1 MEINLLVFG
10 QIADIT
16 GKQNR
21 KVSGVQTTDELK
33 QKLESEYAALKS
45 VSYSI
50 AVNKVIIKN
59 NTTLSNEDTVALLP
73 PFSGG

>member
-10 QIADIT
+10 QLTDIT
-16 GKQNR
+16 GQNSC
-21 KVSGVQTTDELK
+21 KMADVFTTDDL
-33 QKLESEYAALKS
+33 LEKMITDFPALKS

-50 AVNKVIIKN
+50 AVNKVIIRE
-59 NTTLSNEDTVALLP
+59 NTTLSDNDTVAILP